1 MFVAHPPF
9 IRAKV
14 RSLRLER
21 RLSID
26 EIARRMSLSRST
38 VNYMVRDIPLQRSRL
53 TGPVL
58 SGAAKGNRAMRAR
71 WRALREAAYEEGLK
85 WYAHFHKDPLFR
97 DFVCL
102 YIAEGYKRDRNRV
115 SIANSDPAVLRLAE
129 PWIKL
134 FARNKVSYS
143 LQYHA
148 DQDLEALRQFWSSQ
162 LDVAGTAIVV
172 QRKSNSGHLD
182 GRLWRSAHGVMSIG
196 SSDTFFRAELQS
208 WIDCVRSEWL

>member
-1 MFVAHPPF
+1 MAHPDF

-14 RSLRLER
+14 RSLRLNKK
-21 RLSID
+21 LSID
-26 EIARRMSLSRST
+26 EIALRMSLSRST
-38 VNYMVRDIPLQRSRL
+38 VNYMVRDIPLQRPRL
-53 TGPVL
+53 LESVR
-58 SGAAKGNRAMRAR
+58 SGGAKGNRVMRTR
-71 WRALREAAYEEGLK
+71 WRYLREAAYEEGLK
-85 WYAHFHKDPLFR
+85 WYAHFHLDPLFR

-134 FARNKVSYS
+134 FARNKVNYS

-148 DQDLEALRQFWSSQ
+148 DHNLEALRRFWSSQ
-162 LDVAGTAIVV
+162 LDVAEAAIVL
-172 QRKSNSGHLD
+172 QRKSNSG
-182 GRLWRSAHGVMSIG
+182 RLEARTWRSVYGVMSVG
-196 SSDTFFRAELQS
+196 SNDTFFRAELQS